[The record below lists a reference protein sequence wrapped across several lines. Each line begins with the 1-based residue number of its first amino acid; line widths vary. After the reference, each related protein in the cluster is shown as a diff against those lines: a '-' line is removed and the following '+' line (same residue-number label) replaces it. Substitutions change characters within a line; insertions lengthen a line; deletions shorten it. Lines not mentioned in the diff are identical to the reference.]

1 MRKAPLPTNEARRL
15 AVLRELG
22 LLDSGPDS
30 SFDALVHAA
39 ASLTGCTVALV
50 SLVDEHRQWF
60 KASHGTPLTETP
72 RDVSPCSYTVLGE
85 ELVEITDLRG
95 DPRFVGNPLIE
106 SAPPLRFYAGVPLMF
121 RAAILGTLCVMDC
134 QPRRLSVEEREALHG
149 LARVATELLR
159 SHQRMNAL
167 DLERRRLLD
176 FGRASG
182 DWMWETDE
190 ALRMTW
196 VSEAFETVTGLAA
209 EDIIGQPIQ
218 DQTLLDELGD
228 EKPGLGHLLDLMLRR
243 QPFSRAVT
251 QKLTPRGVLY
261 VSRSA
266 VPIFTEDGAFR
277 GYRGTARDV
286 TAQVAATQHSRG
298 QDALL
303 RKLTAQVPGVIFQ
316 FQLNPDGSCCYPYAS
331 RGMHKMLGSPTR
343 LDLRGADASMPLRM
357 IHADDIAGFAESIYR
372 SAETLDPWHRE
383 YRIVRSDG
391 RVRWLETRAMP
402 ERLPGGSTLW
412 HGFTTD
418 VTERKETELALRRSE
433 ERWEMAADAGGLGIA
448 ELDLATGTLS
458 MDRRACVIHGLP
470 YPVPA
475 FTLERWMASI
485 HPDDRE
491 GTHQG
496 LMQALEARSTLE
508 ARYRLVRPDGREVA
522 VEITARG
529 HHDEAG
535 RPVGLVGTCR
545 DVTTQR
551 ELERL
556 QRDKEA
562 AERANR
568 AKSEFLSRVSHE
580 LRTPLNGILGFAQLM
595 ALDRAAPLAPE
606 QQRRLDSV
614 ERAGRHLL
622 NLINDVLDVTRI
634 ESEDFSLQPACVNV
648 WSAIS
653 ECLALIQP
661 LADEAGVKLP
671 ESMANQSPCWVMADP
686 RALEQVLMNLLSNAI
701 KYNRP
706 AGRVDITVQPLAE
719 SQPARLRIAIRDEG
733 RGIAKEQQGSL
744 FQPFNRLGAELSR
757 TEGSGLGLV
766 ICRRLVEGMGGSIDV
781 QSARGKGS
789 TFIVELPASTPRSQ
803 HPPVSR
809 SAEAPEP
816 TPLTGP
822 REVLYIEDEPLNMVL
837 MEEVFRNQ
845 PQWTLL
851 VADDATTGT
860 RIARESRPDLVL
872 IDMNLPDMHGL
883 ALIETLRRD
892 PMTRALRCIALSAD
906 AMREQIDAALAA
918 GFDEYWTKPIDV
930 PRVLAD
936 LARLLAAPAPTDD
949 PLTLAPGSDCPTVSG

>member
-1 MRKAPLPTNEARRL
+1 MRKAPLPNEARRL

-22 LLDSGPDS
+22 LLDSEPDS
-30 SFDALVHAA
+30 GFDALVHAA
-39 ASLTGCTVALV
+39 ASLTGCPVALV

-60 KASHGTPLTETP
+60 KATRGTAYTEIP
-72 RDVSPCSYTVLGE
+72 RATSPCARTILGD
-85 ELVEITDLRG
+85 ELLEIADLQA
-95 DPRFVGNPLIE
+95 DASFASNPLLQSE
-106 SAPPLRFYAGVPLMF
+106 QPLRFYAGVPLMF
-121 RAAILGTLCVMDC
+121 RAARLGTLCVMDRRS
-134 QPRRLSVEEREALHG
+134 RRLSVEEREALHG

-159 SHQRMNAL
+159 SHQRMNAV
-167 DLERRRLLD
+167 DAEHRRLID

-190 ALRMTW
+190 TLRTTW
-196 VSEAFETVTGLAA
+196 VSEAFATVTGLAA
-209 EDIIGQPIQ
+209 EHVVGRPVQ
-218 DQTLLDELGD
+218 DQPLLDELGD
-228 EKPGLGHLLDLMLRR
+228 AKPELGCLLDLLRR
-243 QPFSRAVT
+243 CQPFSRAVM
-251 QKLTPRGVLY
+251 QKHTPRGLLY

-266 VPIFTEDGAFR
+266 VPVFGEDGRFR

-286 TAQVAATQHSRG
+286 TTQVAATRRSRG

-316 FQLNPDGSCCYPYAS
+316 FQLNADGSCHFTYAS
-331 RGMHKMLGSPTR
+331 RGMRNMLGRPMR
-343 LDLRGADASMPLRM
+343 LDPHGTKPAMPLSI
-357 IHADDIAGFAESIYR
+357 IHPDDVAGFAQSIYR
-372 SAETLDPWHRE
+372 SADALEPWHRE
-383 YRIVRSDG
+383 YRVVRGDHH
-391 RVRWLETRAMP
+391 VRWLETRAMP
-402 ERLPGGSTLW
+402 ERLPEGGTLW

-448 ELDLATGTLS
+448 EIDVATGALT
-458 MDRRACVIHGLP
+458 MDRRACIIHGLP
-470 YPVPA
+470 HPA
-475 FTLERWMASI
+475 AALTLERWMAAI
-485 HPDDRE
+485 HPDDRDS
-491 GTHQG
+491 TRLG
-496 LMQALEARSTLE
+496 LMQALDTRSTLE

-529 HHDEAG
+529 RYDEAS
-535 RPVGLVGTCR
+535 RPVGVVGTCR

-614 ERAGRHLL
+614 ARAGRHLL

-634 ESEDFSLQPACVNV
+634 ESEDFSLQPACVDV
-648 WSAIS
+648 WAAVS

-671 ESMANQSPCWVMADP
+671 ELPADRPPCWVMADP

-706 AGRVDITVQPLAE
+706 AGRVEITVQPIAGT
-719 SQPARLRIAIRDEG
+719 QPARYRIAIRDEG

-766 ICRRLVEGMGGSIDV
+766 ICRRLVEGMGGAIGV
-781 QSARGKGS
+781 QSAKGKGS
-789 TFIVELPASTPRSQ
+789 TFSVDLPASTPRPQLPAMSR
-803 HPPVSR
+803 PVEISR
-809 SAEAPEP
+809 PA
-816 TPLTGP
+816 LCTGP

-851 VADDATTGT
+851 VADDGATGT
-860 RIARESRPDLVL
+860 RMARESTPDLVL

-883 ALIETLRRD
+883 TLIETLRRD
-892 PMTRALRCIALSAD
+892 PRTRALRCIALSAD

-936 LARLLAAPAPTDD
+936 LARLLSTSPTH
-949 PLTLAPGSDCPTVSG
+949 

>member
-1 MRKAPLPTNEARRL
+1 MRKAPLPNEARRL

-22 LLDSGPDS
+22 LLDSEPDS

-39 ASLTGCTVALV
+39 AALTGCPVALV
-50 SLVDEHRQWF
+50 SLVDERRQWF
-60 KASHGTPLTETP
+60 KAARGTPYTEIP
-72 RDVSPCSYTVLGE
+72 RATSPCDRTILGD
-85 ELVEITDLRG
+85 ELLEIADLQG
-95 DPRFVGNPLIE
+95 DASLIGNPLLQG
-106 SAPPLRFYAGVPLMF
+106 AHPLRFYAGVPLMF
-121 RAAILGTLCVMDC
+121 RAARIGTLCVMDHR
-134 QPRRLSVEEREALHG
+134 PRRLSVEEREALHG

-159 SHQRMNAL
+159 SHQRMNAI
-167 DLERRRLLD
+167 DAEHRRLLD

-190 ALRMTW
+190 ALRTTW
-196 VSEAFETVTGLAA
+196 VSEAFATVTGLAA
-209 EDIIGQPIQ
+209 EHVVGRPVQ
-218 DQTLLDELGD
+218 DHPLLDELGD
-228 EKPGLGHLLDLMLRR
+228 EQPELGRLLDLMRRR

-251 QKLTPRGVLY
+251 QKDTPRGLLY

-266 VPIFTEDGAFR
+266 VPVFGEDGSFR

-286 TAQVAATQHSRG
+286 TAQVAATLRSRG

-316 FQLNPDGSCCYPYAS
+316 FQLNADGSCHFTYAS
-331 RGMHKMLGSPTR
+331 RGMRHLLGRPMR
-343 LDLRGADASMPLRM
+343 LDPRSTRPPAPLSF
-357 IHADDIAGFAESIYR
+357 IHPDDVDGFAQSIYLC
-372 SAETLDPWHRE
+372 ADTLEPWHRE
-383 YRIVRSDG
+383 YRIVRGDG

-402 ERLPGGSTLW
+402 ERLPSGGTLW

-448 ELDLATGTLS
+448 ELDVASNTLT

-470 YPVPA
+470 HPA
-475 FTLERWMASI
+475 PGLTLERWMASI
-485 HPDDRE
+485 HPDDRD
-491 GTHQG
+491 GTCQG
-496 LMQALEARSTLE
+496 LMQALDSRSTLE
-508 ARYRLVRPDGREVA
+508 ARYRLAHPDGREVA

-529 HHDEAG
+529 RYDEAG
-535 RPVGLVGTCR
+535 RPVGVVGTCR

-614 ERAGRHLL
+614 VRAGKHLL
-622 NLINDVLDVTRI
+622 DLINDVLDVTRI
-634 ESEDFSLQPACVNV
+634 ESEDFSLQPACVDV
-648 WSAIS
+648 WAAVS

-671 ESMANQSPCWVMADP
+671 ELSADRPPCWVMADP

-706 AGRVDITVQPLAE
+706 AGRVEISVEPVIVDA
-719 SQPARLRIAIRDEG
+719 QPARYRIAIRDEG
-733 RGIAKEQQGSL
+733 RGIATDQQGAL

-766 ICRRLVEGMGGSIDV
+766 ICRRLVEGMGGAIGV
-781 QSARGKGS
+781 QSAKGKGS
-789 TFIVELPASTPRSQ
+789 TFSVDLPASTAGFQRRAVPR
-803 HPPVSR
+803 PAEVSNP
-809 SAEAPEP
+809 SPY
-816 TPLTGP
+816 TGP

-851 VADDATTGT
+851 VADDGATGT

-883 ALIETLRRD
+883 TLIETLRRD
-892 PMTRALRCIALSAD
+892 PRTRALRCIALSAD

-936 LARLLAAPAPTDD
+936 LARLLSTS
-949 PLTLAPGSDCPTVSG
+949 TTH

>member
-1 MRKAPLPTNEARRL
+1 MRKAYLPNEARRL

-22 LLDSGPDS
+22 LVDSEADS

-39 ASLTGCTVALV
+39 ASLTGCSVALLG
-50 SLVDEHRQWF
+50 LVEEHRQWF
-60 KASHGTPLTETP
+60 KAARGTSLTEIP
-72 RDVSPCSYTVLGE
+72 RASSPCARAILGD
-85 ELVEITDLRG
+85 ELLEIADLQADG
-95 DPRFVGNPLIE
+95 SFAGNPFLQDE
-106 SAPPLRFYAGVPLMF
+106 HPLRFYAGVPLMF
-121 RAAILGTLCVMDC
+121 RAARVGTLCVMDRH
-134 QPRRLSVEEREALHG
+134 PRRLSVEEREALHG

-159 SHQRMNAL
+159 SHQRMNAV
-167 DLERRRLLD
+167 DTEHRRLLD

-190 ALRMTW
+190 TLRTTW
-196 VSEAFETVTGLAA
+196 VSEAFASVTGLAA
-209 EDIIGQPIQ
+209 EHVVGRPVQ
-218 DQTLLDELGD
+218 DQPLLDELGD
-228 EKPGLGHLLDLMLRR
+228 EQPQLGRLLDLMRR
-243 QPFSRAVT
+243 CQPFSRAVT
-251 QKLTPRGVLY
+251 PKHTPRGLLY

-266 VPIFTEDGAFR
+266 VPVFGKDGSFR

-286 TAQVAATQHSRG
+286 TAQVAATLRSRG

-316 FQLNPDGSCCYPYAS
+316 FQLNADGSCHFTYAS
-331 RGMHKMLGSPTR
+331 RGMRNILGRPMQ
-343 LDLRGADASMPLRM
+343 LDARSSKPPMPLNI
-357 IHADDIAGFAESIYR
+357 IHPDDIAGFAPSIYD
-372 SAETLDPWHRE
+372 SARTLQPWHRE
-383 YRIVRSDG
+383 YRIIRRDG

-402 ERLPGGSTLW
+402 ERLSGSGTLW

-418 VTERKETELALRRSE
+418 ITERKETELALRRSE

-448 ELDLATGTLS
+448 QLDVATGTLT

-470 YPVPA
+470 HPLA
-475 FTLERWMASI
+475 GLTLEKWMESI
-485 HPDDRE
+485 HPDDRD
-491 GTHQG
+491 GIHKG
-496 LMQALEARSTLE
+496 LMHALDSRSTLE
-508 ARYRLVRPDGREVA
+508 ARYRLGHVGGREVA
-522 VEITARG
+522 VEIIARG
-529 HHDEAG
+529 HYDEAG
-535 RPVGLVGTCR
+535 RPVGVVGTCR

-595 ALDRAAPLAPE
+595 ALDRAAALAPE

-614 ERAGRHLL
+614 VRAGRHLL

-634 ESEDFSLQPACVNV
+634 ESEDFSLQPVCVDV
-648 WSAIS
+648 WAALS

-671 ESMANQSPCWVMADP
+671 ELPADQPPCWVMADP

-706 AGRVDITVQPLAE
+706 AGRVEIRVQPVAQV
-719 SQPARLRIAIRDEG
+719 QPARCRISIRDEG
-733 RGIAKEQQGSL
+733 RGIAQEQQGAL

-766 ICRRLVEGMGGSIDV
+766 ICRRLLEGMGGAISV
-781 QSARGKGS
+781 QSAKGKGS
-789 TFIVELPASTPRSQ
+789 TFSIDLPAGTTAPRLFALSR
-803 HPPVSR
+803 PSEVSR
-809 SAEAPEP
+809 P
-816 TPLTGP
+816 PLYTGP

-851 VADDATTGT
+851 VADDGATGT
-860 RIARESRPDLVL
+860 RIAQETRPDLVL

-883 ALIETLRRD
+883 TLIETLRRD
-892 PMTRALRCIALSAD
+892 PRTRGLRCIALSAD

-918 GFDEYWTKPIDV
+918 GFDDYWTKPIDV

-936 LARLLAAPAPTDD
+936 LARLLSAPT
-949 PLTLAPGSDCPTVSG
+949 TC